1 MNPRGKSNSEFEEA
15 SNLSDRSPSPLS
27 EMDLDIPKRS
37 PMRRKDKERAGGIQ
51 KKRKGNEK
59 RKNSRLKYQ
68 YE

>member
-1 MNPRGKSNSEFEEA
+1 MNPRGKSSIEFEEA
-15 SNLSDRSPSPLS
+15 PNLSDSSPPALS
-27 EMDLDIPKRS
+27 ELDIDIPKRS

-59 RKNSRLKYQ
+59 RKISRLKYQ